1 MTYMNIRQEWD
12 FFSAQIEAINE
23 IVKEDMLE
31 QDTES
36 FIEDVQ
42 RRSER
47 LFQQRR

>member
-1 MTYMNIRQEWD
+1 MNIRQEWD

-31 QDTES
+31 QDPES
-36 FIEDVQ
+36 FVEDVN

-47 LFQQRR
+47 LFQERQ